1 MPCIFCKMPY
11 VSQAPVQALSA
22 TPCIF
27 EINECIMPFFNIVS
41 PHFPQSRRTN
51 GYVFQPNVFG
61 NFLFKPVGKQKCKPT
76 GVFGKNDTG
85 QSSQTRRCLMRAV
98 RKP

>member
-27 EINECIMPFFNIVS
+27 EINECIMPFFNIVF
-41 PHFPQSRRTN
+41 PH
-51 GYVFQPNVFG
+51 
-61 NFLFKPVGKQKCKPT
+61 FLFKLVGKQKCKPT

-85 QSSQTRRCLMRAV
+85 QGSQTRRCLMRAV

>member
-27 EINECIMPFFNIVS
+27 EINECIMRFFNIVFPLISHKAVGPTDMFSNQTYLEIFFLS
-41 PHFPQSRRTN
+41 P
-51 GYVFQPNVFG
+51 
-61 NFLFKPVGKQKCKPT
+61 
-76 GVFGKNDTG
+76 
-85 QSSQTRRCLMRAV
+85 
-98 RKP
+98 